1 MNELSALWEAAP
13 WLVAGGALVII
24 NIVLL
29 IMKLT
34 KKTDF
39 SRCRRDTDRTRY
51 LYRCHSNAGCAAGT
65 AVLAVRLQCCY
76 QMPHLAG

>member
-34 KKTDF
+34 KKLIF
-39 SRCRRDTDRTRY
+39 
-51 LYRCHSNAGCAAGT
+51 LAVG
-65 AVLAVRLQCCY
+65 AVLIALGIYTGAIQT
-76 QMPHLAG
+76 PDALLALPFWL

>member
-1 MNELSALWEAAP
+1 MNELSTLWEAAP

-34 KKTDF
+34 KKLIF
-39 SRCRRDTDRTRY
+39 
-51 LYRCHSNAGCAAGT
+51 LAVG
-65 AVLAVRLQCCY
+65 AVLIALGIYTGAIQT
-76 QMPHLAG
+76 PDALLALPFWL

>member
-13 WLVAGGALVII
+13 WLVAGGALVIV

-34 KKTDF
+34 KKLIF
-39 SRCRRDTDRTRY
+39 
-51 LYRCHSNAGCAAGT
+51 LAVG
-65 AVLAVRLQCCY
+65 AVLIALGIY
-76 QMPHLAG
+76 TGAIQMPDALLALPFLP

>member
-29 IMKLT
+29 LMKLT
-34 KKTDF
+34 KKLIF
-39 SRCRRDTDRTRY
+39 
-51 LYRCHSNAGCAAGT
+51 LAAGAILIALGIYT
-65 AVLAVRLQCCY
+65 GVIQAPDALLAL
-76 QMPHLAG
+76 PLWL